1 MRRLTICMLFA
12 ALALA
17 GCGGGDKATSSGSS
31 SDTATPT
38 PTATAT
44 AAAGGGGGENLAI
57 AADPSALKF
66 DKSTLSA
73 KAGKVTITMDN
84 PASFP
89 HAVSIEGK
97 GVDVHGKVVQKGGKS
112 VASADL
118 NPGTY
123 TFYCQVDKHRQ
134 AGMEGKLTVK

>member
-1 MRRLTICMLFA
+1 MRRVTICTLFA

-17 GCGGGDKATSSGSS
+17 GCGGGDKASSSGSS
-31 SDTATPT
+31 SATATPT

-44 AAAGGGGGENLAI
+44 QAAASGGEKLTI
-57 AADPSALKF
+57 SADPSALKF

-89 HAVSIEGK
+89 HAIAIEGS
-97 GVDVHGKVVQKGGKS
+97 GVDVKGNVVQKGGKS

-118 NPGTY
+118 NAGTY
-123 TFYCQVDKHRQ
+123 AFYCPVGNHRQ

>member
-17 GCGGGDKATSSGSS
+17 GCGGGDKATSS
-31 SDTATPT
+31 DTATPT
-38 PTATAT
+38 PTPTAT
-44 AAAGGGGGENLAI
+44 QAAGSGGGGENLTI
-57 AADPSALKF
+57 SADPSALKF